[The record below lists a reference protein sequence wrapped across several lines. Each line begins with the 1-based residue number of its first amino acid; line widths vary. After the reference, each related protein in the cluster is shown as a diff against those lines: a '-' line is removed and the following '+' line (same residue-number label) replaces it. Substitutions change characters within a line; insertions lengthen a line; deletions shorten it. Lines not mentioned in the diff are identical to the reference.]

1 MIFANRINRSYRPGS
16 RRIHKIADER
26 ACGNRACTCNEVPDT
41 GYCCEQCELAHE
53 REKAGG
59 EALEACQCGHSD
71 CGNIPA
77 VTVETLGLM
86 AGQGV
91 LA

>member
-1 MIFANRINRSYRPGS
+1 M
-16 RRIHKIADER
+16 ADER
-26 ACGNRACTCNEVPDT
+26 TCGNRACTCLEVPDT
-41 GYCCEQCELAHE
+41 GYCCEQCEFAHE
-53 REKAGG
+53 QEKAGG

-77 VTVETLGLM
+77 VSVETLGLM
-86 AGQGV
+86 TATEA